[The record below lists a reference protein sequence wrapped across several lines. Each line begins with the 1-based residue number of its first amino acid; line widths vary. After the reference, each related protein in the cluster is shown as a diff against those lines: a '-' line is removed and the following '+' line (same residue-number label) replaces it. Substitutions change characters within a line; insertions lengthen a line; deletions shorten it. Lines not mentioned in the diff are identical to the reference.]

1 MKIILVTET
10 ATGRRWLYTANRA
23 AREHIANPLLI
34 SARTWSNTTRRVREA
49 QAAAGE
55 EPTGYPF
62 EHSGCR
68 VECFEAMSGREV
80 DADNEKLKISIH

>member
-10 ATGRRWLYTANRA
+10 ATGRRWLYTSNRA

-34 SARTWSNTTRRVREA
+34 SGRTWSNTTRRVREA
-49 QAAAGE
+49 QKAAGK

-68 VECFEAMSGREV
+68 VELFEALNGSEME
-80 DADNEKLKISIH
+80 ADNEKLAGV